1 MNNCLALQLDV
12 ALPWNAGIPAKAAH
26 SRIGEVKLTGPD
38 DSSLSGFAIIGEP
51 HDRAALDAL
60 LPAVYAELRA
70 LAERYLRGERADHTL
85 QPTALVHEAYLRLSE
100 QHGVNWHDRAQL
112 FGVAAQMMRRILV
125 NHAEAR
131 NTAKRGGLVT
141 RVTLDESVSWG
152 GDRELDIVA
161 LDEALTRLAKLD
173 SRQARV
179 VELRFFAGL
188 SIEESAE
195 VLNISPATVKREW
208 SMAKAWLRT
217 ELAKA

>member
-1 MNNCLALQLDV
+1 VQSTPKDQ
-12 ALPWNAGIPAKAAH
+12 
-26 SRIGEVKLTGPD
+26 
-38 DSSLSGFAIIGEP
+38 SLSGFEIIGDP

-60 LPAVYAELRA
+60 LPAVYGELRA
-70 LAERYLRGERADHTL
+70 LAGRYLRNERPDHTL

-100 QHGVNWHDRAQL
+100 QHGVDWRDKSQL

-131 NTAKRGGLVT
+131 NATKRGGDIT

-152 GDRELDIVA
+152 GERDLDIVA
-161 LDEALTRLAKLD
+161 LDEALTRLAQLD
-173 SRQARV
+173 VRQSRV

-195 VLNISPATVKREW
+195 VLNVSPATIKREW
-208 SMAKAWLRT
+208 TMAKTWLRD
-217 ELAKA
+217 ELANV